1 MCDIHALGRK
11 IGGHARYHC
20 RAIQIQASIVR
31 TQPLS
36 HRGGESRYLSR
47 WRPFVNQTLMPER
60 SDETVWNAAGVKDE
74 GRGIT
79 SLVHGLA
86 MVIRPGVF
94 EKNRLVADD
103 ASNILAV
110 YGRFRGL
117 REIPGRA
124 WLLVKAGA
132 QFSIHVRND
141 HPALNAAR
149 VV

>member
-1 MCDIHALGRK
+1 
-11 IGGHARYHC
+11 
-20 RAIQIQASIVR
+20 
-31 TQPLS
+31 
-36 HRGGESRYLSR
+36 
-47 WRPFVNQTLMPER
+47 MPER

-132 QFSIHVRND
+132 RFSIHVRND

-149 VV
+149 VVRGKCVRIPYWDEAVFCHFETPHRGVLQAETREV